1 MQKQLSKKLRAIPFN
16 QSATRLISVAV
27 SIVLLLFLVFVI
39 IARSV
44 SASYERREH
53 EQRTDTVTSVANS
66 FDKMIDSASELA
78 LMFYAK
84 DAAYQMGL
92 LRDGKKQKCEELLTA
107 YISSFPVVDNVVLM
121 TSFENRVLSVCSRR
135 EINPEVFKDCLTADY
150 DDSLALHFSYLSSG

>member
-1 MQKQLSKKLRAIPFN
+1 M
-16 QSATRLISVAV
+16 
-27 SIVLLLFLVFVI
+27 LLFLVFVI

-44 SASYERREH
+44 SANYQRRER

-92 LRDGKKQKCEELLTA
+92 LRDGKTQQCEELLTA
-107 YISSFPVVDNVVLM
+107 YISS
-121 TSFENRVLSVCSRR
+121 
-135 EINPEVFKDCLTADY
+135 
-150 DDSLALHFSYLSSG
+150 